1 MAAFRIRIFRRVRLV
16 FSGLVVVM
24 AVAVLVV
31 DFVLS
36 WEYWERLEA
45 ALDQRFLVDLLLLSV
60 PRMRMLG
67 IEGEVSSGDAGV
79 SSNSVVGVS
88 GREGRG
94 SEPEPGPEPEPDPDP
109 DFSVG
114 RLLFRV
120 LVLLLLLMGW

>member
-1 MAAFRIRIFRRVRLV
+1 MRSFRRVRLG

-31 DFVLS
+31 DLVLP

-67 IEGEVSSGDAGV
+67 IKGEVSSGDAGV

-114 RLLFRV
+114 RLLVRV